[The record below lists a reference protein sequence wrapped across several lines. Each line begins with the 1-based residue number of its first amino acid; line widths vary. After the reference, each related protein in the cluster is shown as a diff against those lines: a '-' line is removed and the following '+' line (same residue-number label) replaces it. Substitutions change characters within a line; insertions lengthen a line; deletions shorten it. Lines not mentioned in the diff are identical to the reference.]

1 MEYLGELLGDSGRL
15 LGASQGPLRG
25 FWEPLGDFLDNALTF
40 AEISGHRPLRQDVFV
55 RNLSDMASWLQ
66 ILTSGI
72 FRHVW
77 LVVPYVNQQVFEQS
91 NLRQLLDTL

>member
-1 MEYLGELLGDSGRL
+1 
-15 LGASQGPLRG
+15 
-25 FWEPLGDFLDNALTF
+25 
-40 AEISGHRPLRQDVFV
+40 
-55 RNLSDMASWLQ
+55 MASWLQ